1 MASSRGSGNA
11 SCYHRGSALPPQ
23 ETARSDDGAGV
34 LAPRGTGDP
43 PSEIHDDAGESLSEG
58 VVGGAS
64 VVLELLLAAVV
75 LCGGMPGGARGRR
88 SRVAGGEGGGCHGG
102 AREMEMSCPTDVRHV
117 ARSPSTA
124 FMDSSTSC
132 HVQG

>member
-1 MASSRGSGNA
+1 V
-11 SCYHRGSALPPQ
+11 
-23 ETARSDDGAGV
+23 GV

-43 PSEIHDDAGESLSEG
+43 PPRSMMTRVSLFLRWRGISEE

-88 SRVAGGEGGGCHGG
+88 SQVAGGEGGGCHGG
-102 AREMEMSCPTDVRHV
+102 AREMEMSCPTDARHV

>member
-11 SCYHRGSALPPQ
+11 SCYQRGSALPPQ

-43 PSEIHDDAGESLSEG
+43 PPRSMMTRVSLFLRWRGISEE

-64 VVLELLLAAVV
+64 VVLELLFAALGVGA
-75 LCGGMPGGARGRR
+75 CRREHEAAGARCQAGKEEDATVALGRWR
-88 SRVAGGEGGGCHGG
+88 
-102 AREMEMSCPTDVRHV
+102 
-117 ARSPSTA
+117 
-124 FMDSSTSC
+124 
-132 HVQG
+132 